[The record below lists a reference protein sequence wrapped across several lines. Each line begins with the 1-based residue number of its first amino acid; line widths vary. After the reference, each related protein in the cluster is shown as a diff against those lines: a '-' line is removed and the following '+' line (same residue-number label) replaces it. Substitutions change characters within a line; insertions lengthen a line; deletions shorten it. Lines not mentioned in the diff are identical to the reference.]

1 MSEASCLLGKSA
13 QPFAVS
19 SNPYGSI
26 LAFVNGRDIILRDGG
41 VITGNMAV
49 NRKAFRYRIPA
60 KKPRID
66 SRNPNFTFPVLNDF
80 GRLSRNTCS
89 VGSSDIEM
97 SETVGRGCVNVHAV
111 IKCEPDLPVAVEHQP
126 ADIVARNARPVAI
139 GMGVTAELTAVE
151 TAQSVVGS
159 EPDESYRVL
168 NDAIDVIG

>member
-80 GRLSRNTCS
+80 GRLSRNACS
-89 VGSSDIEM
+89 V
-97 SETVGRGCVNVHAV
+97 HAI
-111 IKCEPDLPVAVEHQP
+111 IKCEPYLPAAVEHQP
-126 ADIVARNARPVAI
+126 SDIVARNARPVAI